1 MNRFKDL
8 KEDINKSINE
18 IYGNKDRQ
26 WDKVEKKVQ
35 DIKLSTFMESEKE
48 FQTEKKTGNKNVK
61 SKNKILEQNIQQ
73 IWNMMKRPNPIEY

>member
-26 WDKVEKKVQ
+26 WDKVKKRVQ
-35 DIKLSTFMESEKE
+35 DIKLSTFMESEKK
-48 FQTEKKTGNKNVK
+48 FQTEKKLEIKMLNQKIK
-61 SKNKILEQNIQQ
+61 SLSKTSSK
-73 IWNMMKRPNPIEY
+73 YGT